1 MMLFGARKRHQ
12 QMSSVAVKIC
22 MDVFLKYIVVILAN
36 GVEQKKRKMKFE
48 REEVQV
54 GNPSLLLFPT
64 SPSYIFPTYLQL
76 TK

>member
-36 GVEQKKRKMKFE
+36 GVEQKKKE
-48 REEVQV
+48 R
-54 GNPSLLLFPT
+54 
-64 SPSYIFPTYLQL
+64 
-76 TK
+76 